1 MSTDKLIKTLVDISI
16 LYGEKRY
23 ELNNFI
29 GEANEDGSETRESAA
44 KRAELLAEKTKLFNQ
59 IEILR
64 GVLSD
69 S

>member
-1 MSTDKLIKTLVDISI
+1 MATDKLIKTLIDISI
-16 LYGEKRY
+16 LYDEKRY

-59 IEILR
+59 IEILK

>member
-1 MSTDKLIKTLVDISI
+1 MATDKLIKTLVDISI

-29 GEANEDGSETRESAA
+29 SEANEDGSETRKSAA

-59 IEILR
+59 IEILK

>member
-1 MSTDKLIKTLVDISI
+1 MATDKLIKTLIDISI
-16 LYGEKRY
+16 LYGENRY
-23 ELNNFI
+23 ELNNFL
-29 GEANEDGSETRESAA
+29 GDANEDGSETRESAV

-59 IEILR
+59 IEILK

>member
-1 MSTDKLIKTLVDISI
+1 MATDKLIKTLVDISI

-29 GEANEDGSETRESAA
+29 GEVNEDGSETRESAV

-59 IEILR
+59 IEILK
-64 GVLSD
+64 GGIE
-69 S
+69 